1 MSKYNNPRDRPTTKG
16 WSTSTSTTTAT
27 SIAARRTTLSSTLG
41 VRNDRFFRLPSLE
54 EKIIRKQQERQDT
67 RKVEKIMHD
76 VEKIKSRFSA
86 DRQIEITPSLKS
98 AIRGKTASQIS
109 FALLSESRRAIG
121 NAKRHAE
128 KMRFEARSESPVYIS
143 RISPWLNKKHYV
155 NQRELDDLDSSLAT
169 DLCDARSQMYRINQ
183 RAEQLFLSKKRYN
196 TFYH

>member
-16 WSTSTSTTTAT
+16 WSTSTTSTG
-27 SIAARRTTLSSTLG
+27 IAARRTPLSTTLSA
-41 VRNDRFFRLPSLE
+41 RNDKYLRLPSLE
-54 EKIIRKQQERQDT
+54 EKIIRKQQERLDT

-76 VEKIKSRFSA
+76 VEKIKSRYSA
-86 DRQIEITPSLKS
+86 DRQIEISSNLKS

-121 NAKRHAE
+121 NAKRNME
-128 KMRFEARSESPVYIS
+128 KMRLEARSESPVYIS

-155 NQRELDDLDSSLAT
+155 NQRELMELDSSLST
-169 DLCDARSQMYRINQ
+169 DLCNGRSQMDRINQ

-196 TFYH
+196 TYYH